1 MDNRLIW
8 ILLVKIF
15 GPGNARIWDISAN
28 FDNVRDFYAS
38 LKAHEITSVSE
49 KEYEAV
55 DKFSKDDAQ
64 NVVDYCVE
72 NGINICCFDS
82 DEYPRRLK
90 YIANPP
96 AVLFSYGDISLID
109 KVNII
114 AFVGTRM
121 PCEYSIY
128 SARVLSSELIKCN
141 ITLASGFATGIDQI
155 ANTISL
161 DNNIPTVAV
170 CGTAV
175 DHDYPENTIDL
186 KKKIAE
192 NGVVI
197 SELIPGSKPVS
208 NAFKLRNRILVGVSK
223 GVIFIEA
230 SMQSHGLDN
239 YIHATAQGKPVFV
252 LPPRDITDSRFFG
265 QRYLI
270 RNGCIPVFNAQD
282 VVGMLSY
289 DNFESFS
296 YTNQFGDYSLPVD
309 DSSFFDSEKER
320 KTVKKPDGE
329 RTRSEENST
338 GSAEKTV
345 KHQIDYGQLNETET
359 AVCKVLEKGRT
370 LADNICTE
378 TGIDISTVLSAL
390 TLLELEGI
398 VNSLPG
404 NQFELAD

>member
-8 ILLVKIF
+8 LLLVKIF
-15 GPGNARIWDISAN
+15 GPGNVRIWDLSAN
-28 FDNVRDFYAS
+28 FDNVREFYAS
-38 LKAHEITSVSE
+38 LKAHEISGVTE
-49 KEYEAV
+49 KEYDAV
-55 DKFSKDDAQ
+55 DKFSQDDAQ
-64 NVVDYCVE
+64 KIVDYCNE
-72 NGINICCFDS
+72 KEISICCYDS
-82 DEYPRRLK
+82 DEYPKSLA

-96 AVLFSYGDISLID
+96 AVLFSYGDIRLID
-109 KVNII
+109 NVNII

-128 SARVLSSELIKCN
+128 TARVLSSELIKCN

-155 ANTISL
+155 ANTVSL
-161 DNNIPTVAV
+161 NNNVPTVAV
-170 CGTAV
+170 CGTAL
-175 DHDYPENTIDL
+175 DHDYPENTLDL
-186 KKKIAE
+186 KRKIAE

-197 SELIPGSKPVS
+197 SELIPGSKPIS
-208 NAFKLRNRILVGVSK
+208 NAFKLRNRILVGISK

-252 LPPRDITDSRFFG
+252 LPPRDITDKRFFG

-270 RNGCIPVFNAQD
+270 RNGCIPIFNAQD
-282 VVGMLSY
+282 VVGLLSY

-296 YTNQFGDYSLPVD
+296 YTNQFGDFSLPVD
-309 DSSFFDSEKER
+309 DSSFFSKEKEN
-320 KTVKKPDGE
+320 KTNKKSAKDHAH
-329 RTRSEENST
+329 SEDSGT
-338 GSAEKTV
+338 GSDEEKS
-345 KHQIDYGQLNETET
+345 KPEIDYGQLNETES

-370 LADNICTE
+370 LADNICTQ
-378 TGIDISTVLSAL
+378 TGIDISTVLSTL